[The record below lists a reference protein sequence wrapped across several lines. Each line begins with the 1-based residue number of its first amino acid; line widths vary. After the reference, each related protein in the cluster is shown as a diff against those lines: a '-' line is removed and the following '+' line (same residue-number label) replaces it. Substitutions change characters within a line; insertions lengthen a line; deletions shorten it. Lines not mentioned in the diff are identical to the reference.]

1 MKKSVL
7 VQVVAVGIVLVVG
20 VLGASP
26 AESQDRDPCNFYEDS
41 TFGGSSCAGNGR
53 GCMECNFEI
62 DGDWITIIFYSPTPG
77 GPTVPPRLG
86 SELAAA
92 VDLRESDDWR
102 VPTYQPV
109 KSVQALRL
117 CAQDGRIFDALAQR
131 GQEAVVP
138 SSPVRAR
145 TRRYLDPVAAP

>member
-26 AESQDRDPCNFYEDS
+26 AEAQDRDPCNFYPDS
-41 TFGGSSCAGNGR
+41 TFGGSSCAGHGR

-62 DGDWITIIFYSPTPG
+62 DDEWITIIFYSPTPG
-77 GPTVPPRLG
+77 GPSVPPRLG
-86 SELAAA
+86 PELAAA
-92 VDLRESDDWR
+92 VDPQESDDWT
-102 VPTYQPV
+102 VPTYQ
-109 KSVQALRL
+109 SVQALRS

-131 GQEAVVP
+131 VQEAAVP

-145 TRRYLDPVAAP
+145 TRRYLDPVPAP